1 MTIGDK
7 ILELRRKRNL
17 SQERLSE
24 RIGVTR
30 QTLSNWESN
39 ITSPDLSQANKL
51 CQELKIAINE
61 LLDENLDFYVKEN
74 SLDLFS
80 DLIGKTVILDFNE
93 SDNQDFNGETYEVGK
108 GKPINLKLS
117 INKEKI
123 YYKILAINDDFVKV
137 EYIKNGK
144 SRRKLIDLEL
154 VLSIAV
160 VKEEDL

>member
-17 SQERLSE
+17 SQECLSE

-108 GKPINLKLS
+108 GKPINLKF
-117 INKEKI
+117 INKGKI
-123 YYKILAINDDFVKV
+123 YYKVLAINNDFVKV
-137 EYIKNGK
+137 EYVKNGK

-154 VLSIAV
+154 VLSISV